1 MCKHNYWPECKSNKD
16 LMAEQEA
23 RVCKLLCRGEG
34 IKTFLVEVPDKPTRH
49 CLPFQALRHESA
61 GGLPKKAVK

>member
-1 MCKHNYWPECKSNKD
+1 
-16 LMAEQEA
+16 MAEQQA